1 MQSLNDTVTKLEPT
15 TRIFSQFYDTELIIN
30 GEEYDV
36 VLSYL
41 RSVCTTVR
49 IAENLAV
56 AIFKIAKDNNLA
68 PLTLLDELRGQDR
81 LKLTAN
87 LSYFLNS
94 ARNPSVFLA
103 IGSSSIPL
111 QYAARNVVV

>member
-1 MQSLNDTVTKLEPT
+1 MQSLNDAVTKLEPT
-15 TRIFSQFYDTELIIN
+15 NRIFSQFYDTELSIN

-41 RSVCTTVR
+41 RSICTTKR

-56 AIFKIAKDNNLA
+56 AIFKIAKDNDLE
-68 PLTLLDELRGQDR
+68 PLTLLADLKGQDR

-103 IGSSSIPL
+103 VGTPNLPL
-111 QYAARNVVV
+111 QYAARNVVL